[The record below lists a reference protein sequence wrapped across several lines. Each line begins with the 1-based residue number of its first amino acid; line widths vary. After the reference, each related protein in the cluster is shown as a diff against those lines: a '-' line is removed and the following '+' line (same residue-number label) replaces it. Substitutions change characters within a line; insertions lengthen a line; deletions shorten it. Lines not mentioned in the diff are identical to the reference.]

1 MHPSDATK
9 LARTIRRH
17 REAAGLSASELA
29 RRAGV
34 TTGTITRLELAEIAS
49 PRAENLRAIAEVLG
63 IPASDLFLT
72 ADWLPSG
79 ELPTFTPYLRS
90 KYANLPPSAQR
101 EIERSFRDIARKYG
115 CDPNGPHPGEDE
127 H

>member
-1 MHPSDATK
+1 MHPSEARQ
-9 LARTIRRH
+9 LARIIRRH
-17 REAAGLSASELA
+17 REAAGLSARELA

-34 TTGTITRLELAEIAS
+34 TPSTVTRLELAQIPS
-49 PRAENLRAIAEVLG
+49 PRGENLRALADVLD

-72 ADWLPSG
+72 ADWLPRE

-90 KYANLPPSAQR
+90 KYANLPMSAQR
-101 EIERSFRDIARKYG
+101 EIERSFQDIARKYG
-115 CDPNGPHPGEDE
+115 YDPNGPQPGEDE